1 MKRILNSIIVAV
13 CAFTAGLAVACAL
26 YADGG
31 KTKANKTEKEG
42 NNEMENNNGKNRKNV
57 TCTTAKG
64 NEIKQQKTGKFDWN
78 KKIRIKA
85 DKTAE
90 VKPAIAYG
98 VSGGALALAIIIA
111 LIVIL

>member
-42 NNEMENNNGKNRKNV
+42 NNEMEKNRKNV